1 MALTPSALP
10 EFDTKPAPGSYL
22 HRRTGRQ
29 AAIIAGVIAFHLL
42 VIGAL
47 LAWPGSGVRS
57 IFAGEIKVTIVPDS
71 KLPPKAS
78 ARPGGE

>member
-1 MALTPSALP
+1 MVPTPSALP
-10 EFDTKPAPGSYL
+10 ELDTKTPSPYL
-22 HRRTGRQ
+22 KRRPGRQ
-29 AAIIAGVIAFHLL
+29 VAIIGAVIAFHLL
-42 VIGAL
+42 VIGAV

-71 KLPPKAS
+71 KVAKTS